1 MKASLTPLPLEFWLR
16 KTWKFSDRSDFVG
29 KKYRILVIN
38 PGSTSTKI
46 SVFDDESEFLTE
58 TLRHPASEIEKYSTI
73 YGQFAFRKDIILN
86 KLKEKSIPLDSLN
99 AVVGRGGNMKPVEG
113 GTYLVNQPMIEDL
126 KAGVMG
132 QHASNLGGIIAY
144 EIASPLN
151 IPSYVVDPVVVDEF
165 EDFARVSGIPE
176 IQSKSKDHPLNQKA
190 TARKAAAEL
199 GGEYNQFNFLVAH
212 LGGGISVGVHKKGRI
227 VDVNNCLD
235 GDGPFSPERAGGLP
249 VGSLIDL
256 CFSGE
261 FTKEEIRKK
270 VVGGGGLVGYLG
282 TNDGREVVKR
292 IKEGDETA
300 RFIYESMAYQ
310 IAKEI
315 GACATVLKGDVDA
328 ILLTGGLAYDQM
340 LTGWIIERVGFIA
353 KVMVYPGEAEME
365 ALAQG
370 ALRVLKGQEEVRI
383 YV

>member
-1 MKASLTPLPLEFWLR
+1 VE
-16 KTWKFSDRSDFVG
+16 

-46 SVFDDESEFLTE
+46 SVFDDESEILAE
-58 TLRHPASEIEKYSTI
+58 VLRHPASEIGKYNTI
-73 YGQFAFRKDIILN
+73 YDQFLFRKDIILK
-86 KLKEKSIPLDSLN
+86 KLEEKNIPLDSLD
-99 AVVGRGGNMKPVEG
+99 AIVGRGGNMKPVEG
-113 GTYLVNQPMIEDL
+113 GTYLVNQSMIEDL
-126 KAGVMG
+126 KVGVMG

-144 EIASPLN
+144 EIAKPLS

-176 IQSKSKDHPLNQKA
+176 IQRKSKDHPLNQKA

-199 GGEYNQFNFLVAH
+199 GGKYEQFNFVVAH
-212 LGGGISVGVHKKGRI
+212 LGGGISVGAHKKGRI
-227 VDVNNCLD
+227 IDVNNCLD

-256 CFSGE
+256 CFSGKY
-261 FTKEEIRKK
+261 TKEEIRKK
-270 VVGGGGLVGYLG
+270 IVGGGGLVAYLG
-282 TNDGREVVKR
+282 TNDAREVIKR

-370 ALRVLKGQEEVRI
+370 ALRVLKGEEEVRI